1 MKALIIANPYAHSG
15 NGPLQAAW
23 RREDYRRRIKNLP
36 DVERV
41 EWADTEYPGHA
52 AWLAQEAAEN
62 DYTYVLAAG
71 GDGTVNEVLNGLM
84 RAAVSPKARPVMG
97 VLPCGTCN
105 DFYRALEQ
113 AERFHEH
120 GRGEKVHFP
129 VDVGRVVFDD
139 VVRFFCLSVG
149 IGLLS
154 WANQQYL
161 ECSRLFG
168 RRLSHIPA
176 GLRTLWTYKRS
187 TNVRIICD
195 ATVVAKKVLSIAIN
209 NVAAV
214 AGGKAL
220 APGASIN
227 DACFDVLTIAPTSL
241 PRLLWLAVKIVLGR
255 HTKADGVQLTKTR
268 DITIQS
274 DKPFAIHLD
283 GELVPEL
290 HSKARFLHVTVM
302 PSEIRIIYPSVL
314 AEGNLIG
321 KRQMS
326 KHYRANQPS
335 QAA

>member
-1 MKALIIANPYAHSG
+1 MKALIIANPHAHWGSG
-15 NGPLQAAW
+15 QLQAAW
-23 RREDYRRRIKNLP
+23 RREDYRRRVMNLP
-36 DVERV
+36 NIERV

-62 DYTYVLAAG
+62 GYAYVLAAG
-71 GDGTVNEVLNGLM
+71 GDGTINEVLNGLM
-84 RAAVSPKARPVMG
+84 RAAVSPNDRPVMG

-113 AERFHEH
+113 AEQSDQQD
-120 GRGEKVHFP
+120 RGEKVHFP

-161 ECSRLFG
+161 ECSRIFG

-187 TNVRIICD
+187 TTVRIMRD
-195 ATVVAKKVLSIAIN
+195 ATVVTKKVLSIAIN

-214 AGGKAL
+214 AGGKTL

-227 DACFDVLTIAPTSL
+227 DARFDVLTIAPTSL
-241 PRLLWLAVKIVLGR
+241 PRLLWLAVKIALGR
-255 HTKADGVQLTKTR
+255 HTKADGVQLTKTH

-274 DKPFAIHLD
+274 EKPFAIHLD

-290 HSKARFLHVTVM
+290 QSKARFLHVTVM
-302 PSEIRIIYPSVL
+302 PSEIRMIFPSVL
-314 AEGNLIG
+314 AEGDLIG
-321 KRQMS
+321 KRQS
-326 KHYRANQPS
+326 PHHIASEPESRA
-335 QAA
+335 A